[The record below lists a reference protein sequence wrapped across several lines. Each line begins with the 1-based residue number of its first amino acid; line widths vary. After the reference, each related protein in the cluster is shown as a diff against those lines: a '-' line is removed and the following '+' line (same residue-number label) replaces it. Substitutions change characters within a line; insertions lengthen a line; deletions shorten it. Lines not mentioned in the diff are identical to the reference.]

1 MRVEFENSLQFAKK
15 MDRNDPMK
23 KFRSRFHYP
32 TVKGK
37 STIYFTGNS
46 LGLQPKS
53 AEKIIQQELKDWAQ
67 LGVEGH
73 VRAKNPWIQY
83 HKNFKKSLANLVGA
97 HTDEVVAMNQLT
109 VNLHLMMLS
118 FYRPTKKR
126 HKIITEA
133 GAFPSDQY
141 AVASQI
147 RFHGFNPKKA
157 WIELTPRKDE
167 ATLRTSDIIKTI
179 KEHGN
184 EVALVLLGGIQ
195 YYTGQLFDIKKITA
209 ATHSVGAVAGWDLA
223 HAIGNVPL
231 DLHKHQVDFAVWCS
245 YKYLNS
251 GPGSIAGVFIHQKHF
266 NNKSIPRLEGWW
278 GHSEEERFKMEKKFV
293 PMHGADAWQLSTFT
307 VMNAASHLASVS
319 IFSEAKLPALRKKS
333 ELLTGY
339 AEFLLN
345 ELDPKNEKIKILT
358 PENPKERGCQLSIRI
373 LKGGKEI
380 FTKLIKSGVI
390 ADWRE
395 PGVIRIAP
403 APLYNTFEEVFLF
416 ARRFKRALKGQ

>member
-1 MRVEFENSLQFAKK
+1 MHVEFENSLQFAKK
-15 MDRNDPMK
+15 MDRNDPLK

-32 TVKGK
+32 TAKGK

-53 AEKIIQQELKDWAQ
+53 AEKIIRQELKDWAQ

-73 VRAKNPWIQY
+73 VHAKNPWIQY
-83 HKNFKKSLANLVGA
+83 HKNFKKSLAKIVGA
-97 HTDEVVAMNQLT
+97 KPEEVVAMNQLT

-126 HKIITEA
+126 FKIITEA

-141 AVASQI
+141 AVTSQI

-157 WIELTPRKDE
+157 WIELTPREGE
-167 ATLRTSDIIKTI
+167 ATLRTGDIIKTI

-209 ATHSVGAVAGWDLA
+209 ATHSVGAMAGWDLA

-231 DLHKHQVDFAVWCS
+231 NLHQHQVDFAVWCS

-251 GPGSIAGVFIHQKHF
+251 GPGSIAGAFIHEKHF
-266 NNKSIPRLEGWW
+266 ENKSIPRLEGWW
-278 GHSEEERFKMEKKFV
+278 GHDEGERFKMKKKFI

-307 VMNAASHLASVS
+307 VMNAASHLASIS
-319 IFSEAKLPALRKKS
+319 IFDEATLPALRKKS
-333 ELLTGY
+333 ESLTDY
-339 AEFLLN
+339 AEYLLN
-345 ELDPKNEKIKILT
+345 ELDPEKQSIEIIT
-358 PENPKERGCQLSIRI
+358 PSNPKERGCQLSIKI
-373 LKGGKEI
+373 KKGGKEV
-380 FTKLIKSGVI
+380 FSKLVKSGVI

-395 PGVIRIAP
+395 PEVIRIAP

-416 ARRFKRALKGQ
+416 VKRFKKALPK